1 MLFRIVESQLFIDN
15 VGKLK
20 RKCKSQHCLNT
31 LKLYLQFESIFLT
44 SLLLFIF
51 QMPLIYFVFTVVLV
65 GFFRIFSFIFLY
77 MCYLIELSVW
87 KTAILKDHLGFVM
100 KLKHTD
106 AIWIRHG
113 ILLWKEWPI
122 SHISY
127 YVPAIYL
134 SHLPSKLKIYVST
147 GFNEY
152 AVLWINLTFQGP
164 GQVKAKCFYIC
175 CVFSLAFT

>member
-77 MCYLIELSVW
+77 MCYLIELSV
-87 KTAILKDHLGFVM
+87 
-100 KLKHTD
+100 
-106 AIWIRHG
+106 
-113 ILLWKEWPI
+113 
-122 SHISY
+122 
-127 YVPAIYL
+127 
-134 SHLPSKLKIYVST
+134 
-147 GFNEY
+147 
-152 AVLWINLTFQGP
+152 
-164 GQVKAKCFYIC
+164 
-175 CVFSLAFT
+175 